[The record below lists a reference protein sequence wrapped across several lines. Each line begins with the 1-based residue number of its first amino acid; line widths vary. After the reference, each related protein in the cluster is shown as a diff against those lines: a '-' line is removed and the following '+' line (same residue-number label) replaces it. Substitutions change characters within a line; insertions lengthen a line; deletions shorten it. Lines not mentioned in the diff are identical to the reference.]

1 MDDACFDLDFGNR
14 RCSDE
19 NILDSGTKMV
29 VNIFVYYHGMV
40 GSHCFRS
47 IAESSFLGWGGAASG
62 RRSGLY
68 SWRYYIWIEKTES
81 AIGWIWIPRN
91 FPYICDDRQCMP
103 YSIYVFIRSLITII
117 ILCK

>member
-81 AIGWIWIPRN
+81 GIGWFWIP
-91 FPYICDDRQCMP
+91 
-103 YSIYVFIRSLITII
+103 
-117 ILCK
+117 

>member
-68 SWRYYIWIEKTES
+68 SWRYYIWIEKPNLALAGFGFHEIFHIFVMIGS
-81 AIGWIWIPRN
+81 ACHIA
-91 FPYICDDRQCMP
+91 FMFL
-103 YSIYVFIRSLITII
+103 YVL
-117 ILCK
+117 